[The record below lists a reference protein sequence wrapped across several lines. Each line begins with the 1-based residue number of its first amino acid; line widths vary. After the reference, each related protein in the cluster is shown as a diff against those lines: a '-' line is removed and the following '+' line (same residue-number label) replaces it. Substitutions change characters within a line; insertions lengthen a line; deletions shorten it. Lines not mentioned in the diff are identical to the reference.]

1 MQNTVVIDGN
11 LSLLISGE
19 ASAELLLMDS
29 AEVGIFTAMREILP
43 IYDGATTYTPSDQ
56 EQTIQT
62 NGKSLLTDIII
73 NPVPN
78 NYGLITW
85 NGSYLTVS

>member
-1 MQNTVVIDGN
+1 MKDTVVIDGD

-43 IYDGATTYTPSDQ
+43 IYDGAAR
-56 EQTIQT
+56 
-62 NGKSLLTDIII
+62 
-73 NPVPN
+73 
-78 NYGLITW
+78 
-85 NGSYLTVS
+85 

>member
-1 MQNTVVIDGN
+1 MQNTVVIDGD
-11 LSLLISGE
+11 LSLLINGE

-43 IYDGATTYTPSDQ
+43 IYDGAVSVTPSA
-56 EQTIQT
+56 ETQTLRT
-62 NGKSLLTDIII
+62 ENKSLMSDIII
-73 NPVPN
+73 NPIPN

-85 NGSYLTVS
+85 DGSTITVS

>member
-1 MQNTVVIDGN
+1 MQDTVVIDGD
-11 LSLLISGE
+11 LSLLINGE

-43 IYDGATTYTPSDQ
+43 IYDGAVSVTPSA
-56 EQTIQT
+56 ETQTLRT
-62 NGKSLLTDIII
+62 ENKSLMSDIII
-73 NPVPN
+73 NPIPN

-85 NGSYLTVS
+85 DGSTITVS